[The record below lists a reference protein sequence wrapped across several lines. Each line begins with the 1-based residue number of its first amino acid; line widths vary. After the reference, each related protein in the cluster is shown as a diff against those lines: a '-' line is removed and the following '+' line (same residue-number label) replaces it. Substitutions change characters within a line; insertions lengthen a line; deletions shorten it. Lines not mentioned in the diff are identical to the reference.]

1 MSREIK
7 FRGKTTIAER
17 WVYGSLLIDWAG
29 TTQIW
34 EKDSDGSL
42 HNYIVDPESVGQYTG
57 LKDKHGVEIYEGDI
71 VKSYIGIAKVEYKE
85 GCYLAIW
92 LDDTEA
98 DSSDLCNLV
107 SWHNIKVIGNIF
119 QNPELLEAK

>member
-57 LKDKHGVEIYEGDI
+57 LKDKHGVEIYEGD
-71 VKSYIGIAKVEYKE
+71 VDCHNWVVFYDSESAGYKLRKNNRIRALH
-85 GCYLAIW
+85 YSLRKYNNHI
-92 LDDTEA
+92 
-98 DSSDLCNLV
+98 
-107 SWHNIKVIGNIF
+107 IGNIYE
-119 QNPELLEAK
+119 NPELLEDKL